1 MGNGRGKPDAETKI
15 NPMTTLSYS
24 LLSNGNLIAGLF
36 PIGSLIQTQWGPR
49 RVIAHEI
56 HSIKFVC
63 EPYNT

>member
-1 MGNGRGKPDAETKI
+1 
-15 NPMTTLSYS
+15 MTTLSYS